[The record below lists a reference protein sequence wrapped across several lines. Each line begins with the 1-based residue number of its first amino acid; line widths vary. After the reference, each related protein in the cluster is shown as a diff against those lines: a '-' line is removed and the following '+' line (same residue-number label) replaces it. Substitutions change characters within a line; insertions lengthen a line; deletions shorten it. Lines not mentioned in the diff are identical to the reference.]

1 MSGVG
6 RGSLFR
12 TAHPRLCFLVPR
24 SSLLYSRSPR
34 LGLSRFVRG
43 LWLQL
48 VLWPTPG
55 CVLVPTRPEVGH
67 LGVSAPHSV
76 CMHPEELRA
85 ICADTILWALEGPV
99 HECVPRSASYLR
111 PGMTHGFTP
120 HLGCRLSRGRQPRFQ
135 PPHMSLFATFFV
147 SFVFGHRSR
156 GLRGSFSSAH
166 GRRSSLS
173 G

>member
-1 MSGVG
+1 MGGGG

-12 TAHPRLCFLVPR
+12 TARPRLCFLVPR

-67 LGVSAPHSV
+67 LGLSAPHSV

-120 HLGCRLSRGRQPRFQ
+120 HLGCRLSRGREPRFQ
-135 PPHMSLFATFFV
+135 PPAYVSVCHILCFFRV
-147 SFVFGHRSR
+147 WPQV
-156 GLRGSFSSAH
+156 
-166 GRRSSLS
+166 
-173 G
+173 